1 MLLLVL
7 FLFNLFTT
15 TLVTFVLLQSRDIVD
30 LTKNELREIVA
41 IVFVAQFFLVVAP
54 VLMLVVFVKWIIFM
68 LKNVYLFLKAT
79 IMGYRL
85 DYLILNSID

>member
-1 MLLLVL
+1 M
-7 FLFNLFTT
+7 
-15 TLVTFVLLQSRDIVD
+15 LLQSRDIVD